1 MVNDEIQCEIITKVV
16 YDGNVIENSNISSTG
31 YLLELSIE
39 SQNGVFYLSMYFII
53 HVSKNKYYICINTN
67 QNLRLKQVQKNGA
80 E

>member
-53 HVSKNKYYICINTN
+53 HVSKNKYYICNNTN
-67 QNLRLKQVQKNGA
+67 QNLRPEQVQKNGA